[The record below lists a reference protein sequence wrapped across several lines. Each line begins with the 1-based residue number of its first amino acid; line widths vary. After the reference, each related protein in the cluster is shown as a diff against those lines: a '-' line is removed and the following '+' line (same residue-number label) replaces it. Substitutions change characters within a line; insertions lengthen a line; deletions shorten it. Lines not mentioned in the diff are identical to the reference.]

1 MSTTPT
7 PAEPASTP
15 ARPAAGLP
23 ALAVAVVLA
32 GVAAGLA
39 AGLVTLV
46 LHAVMH
52 LATGS
57 GAEGFRGVPPWRRV
71 VVATACGAVAGLA
84 WWALR
89 SRGPVGGL
97 GAVQKDPTARMS
109 LRRNTADA
117 VITVAAV
124 GSGMAVGRETA
135 PRQIAAA
142 ATDHITRALRVRGP
156 ARVLTMCAAAA
167 AGLAAVYNA
176 PLAGVAYA
184 AEVVVGR
191 WSARLVAAA
200 AATCAIGTVVAWP
213 VVGNHPNLGYL
224 AADPAS
230 WWWGLPVGLAAA
242 ALAPGYRRITERG
255 RTATAPTGPRL
266 VASLSAVGLLLGLLS
281 LWLPALAGNGRATFG
296 AVVHEHPGIILLAA
310 LLVTRP
316 LLTSAF
322 LGAGAVGG
330 VLAPALAAGACAGG
344 LVAHLGGAPHL
355 APALAVAGA
364 GSTLSLTQRAP
375 LFGTLLAWEMTH
387 PDVSTTLALAL
398 ATVVAQVV
406 TLTAGRAATRLRSR

>member
-7 PAEPASTP
+7 PAGRARRP
-15 ARPAAGLP
+15 ARAVAAVG
-23 ALAVAVVLA
+23 VAVVLA

-39 AGLVTLV
+39 ASMVTLV

-57 GAEGFRGVPPWRRV
+57 AAEGFAGVPSWRRV
-71 VVATACGAVAGLA
+71 VVATASGAVAGLA

-89 SRGPVGGL
+89 SRGPIGGL
-97 GAVQKDPTARMS
+97 GAVQKDASARMS

-142 ATDHITRALRVRGP
+142 ATDHLTRALRVTGP

-191 WSARLVAAA
+191 WSARLAAA
-200 AATCAIGTVVAWP
+200 AAVTCAVGTVVAWP
-213 VVGNHPNLGYL
+213 VVGNHPNLGHL
-224 AADPAS
+224 AGDPAS

-242 ALAPGYRRITERG
+242 ALSPGYRHVTERG

-266 VASLSAVGLLLGLLS
+266 VAALAAVGLLLGGLS
-281 LWLPALAGNGRATFG
+281 VWLPALAGNGRATFG
-296 AVVHEHPGIILLAA
+296 AVVHEQPGLLVLAA
-310 LLVTRP
+310 LLVARP

-375 LFGTLLAWEMTH
+375 LFGTLLAWEMTR
-387 PDVSTTLALAL
+387 PDPSTTLAL
-398 ATVVAQVV
+398 VVATAVAQGV
-406 TLTAGRAATRLRSR
+406 TLTGRAVARRRSR